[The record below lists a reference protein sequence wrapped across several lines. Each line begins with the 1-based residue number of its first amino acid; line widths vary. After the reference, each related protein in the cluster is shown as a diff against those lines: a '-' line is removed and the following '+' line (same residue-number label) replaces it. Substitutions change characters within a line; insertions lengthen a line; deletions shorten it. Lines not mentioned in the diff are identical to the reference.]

1 MNIIVAFAKS
11 EDAQNFKSILVR
23 GGFDG
28 VTTCTTGVQALS
40 AMDDLGSGVILCGYR
55 LSDMLYSQ
63 LLQDMPPYFKMVL
76 LASAAKAPEEPE
88 TDNFIFLQSPAQ
100 KSDLFSTLELMMEG
114 VRRDRKKAKEKRM
127 KRSDE
132 DRKVIDQAKSILME
146 RHHMTEPEAHRY
158 LQKCAMDSGTDL
170 LETAGMRVEFWCYH
184 KIPCTICSLTYRS
197 P

>member
-28 VTTCTTGVQALS
+28 VTACTSGAQALS

-55 LSDMLYSQ
+55 LNDMLYSE
-63 LLQDMPPYFKMVL
+63 LLQDMPAYFKMVMV
-76 LASAAKAPEEPE
+76 ASEKHAPEEPE
-88 TDNFIFLQSPAQ
+88 TDNFIYLKSPMQ

-127 KRSDE
+127 KRSDA
-132 DRKVIDQAKSILME
+132 DRKVIDQAKAILME

-170 LETAGMRVEFWCYH
+170 LETAGM
-184 KIPCTICSLTYRS
+184 IISLTNI
-197 P
+197 